1 MDSFLLLRRLVAA
14 IVFKGQTVSD
24 YWWSRRTIFL
34 TGVTKINVDT
44 WKGWTELILFEE
56 KEQGENSVVLLLN
69 SSYIRGAVAVLY
81 SVPCHHS

>member
-34 TGVTKINVDT
+34 TFLTLRIGKICNFYPSPT
-44 WKGWTELILFEE
+44 AGTF
-56 KEQGENSVVLLLN
+56 SMPT
-69 SSYIRGAVAVLY
+69 SYQ
-81 SVPCHHS
+81 

>member
-34 TGVTKINVDT
+34 TVAPVVRAMIPLDDWSQAGGKKPGHHFHMAATC
-44 WKGWTELILFEE
+44 
-56 KEQGENSVVLLLN
+56 NS
-69 SSYIRGAVAVLY
+69 LY
-81 SVPCHHS
+81 T